1 MMKLV
6 LPMVEVM
13 LVMLELYGVLELGVV
28 RCSYIT
34 GSCRTF
40 REEAVLQTALCS
52 CEALHWPAG
61 IQVTATL
68 LRIMLF

>member
-28 RCSYIT
+28 NVRYT
-34 GSCRTF
+34 GSGVGMR
-40 REEAVLQTALCS
+40 
-52 CEALHWPAG
+52 PN
-61 IQVTATL
+61 
-68 LRIMLF
+68 